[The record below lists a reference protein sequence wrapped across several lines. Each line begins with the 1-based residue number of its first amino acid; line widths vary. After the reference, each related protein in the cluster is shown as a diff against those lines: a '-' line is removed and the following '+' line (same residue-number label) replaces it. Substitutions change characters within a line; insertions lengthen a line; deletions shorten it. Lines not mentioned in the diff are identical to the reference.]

1 MKQRVRTFNIKL
13 TDKHIEAGLHLQ
25 RGKSVL
31 NYYIYSLYTFI
42 YLFGHK
48 IQLNTWFTRNK
59 RVGSLFYFVFIL
71 CILRLDQ
78 STSTSLTA
86 VQCQPVIKESSRWHA
101 ASPSSEPGRPCASV
115 CPISWRTAP
124 SPRCWR
130 TTPPPSAGWLS
141 WWRTCRRARWRTP
154 EASRWRRSDHHHLQE
169 DQQGRSLCSRSLCSS
184 LHTWPWGCR

>member
-1 MKQRVRTFNIKL
+1 MKQRVRQRQTHWSWFTPPEREISMKL
-13 TDKHIEAGLHLQ
+13 LHLFI
-25 RGKSVL
+25 
-31 NYYIYSLYTFI
+31 IYI
-42 YLFGHK
+42 YLFFWTQNPIK
-48 IQLNTWFTRNK
+48 YLINK
-59 RVGSLFYFVFIL
+59 KQESGIIFYFVFIL
-71 CILRLDQ
+71 RVTLDQ
-78 STSTSLTA
+78 STSTSLAA
-86 VQCQPVIKESSRWHA
+86 VHCQPVIKESSRWHA

-154 EASRWRRSDHHHLQE
+154 EASRWRRSDQHHLQE